1 MPTIIPTGGVCT
13 GLLSADDV
21 PSGSSSLDGDSDVGS
36 DRVWDPGTISVVVDG
51 LGFVV
56 ELVLGLGVDDGT
68 SLDVS
73 SFPWWLLAD
82 GDNLDVETADAGS
95 LEDTLDEGSGDSDGD
110 SEADELET
118 NDSEADDSDSDDS
131 DGDDSDSDGSESEDP
146 ESKDPDTDDDSGSG
160 ADELGAW
167 ATATAAHPTIN
178 TRNLIIFMN
187 N

>member
-13 GLLSADDV
+13 GLLSADEV
-21 PSGSSSLDGDSDVGS
+21 SSGSSSLDGDSDVGS
-36 DRVWDPGTISVVVDG
+36 DRVWDPGAISVVVDG
-51 LGFVV
+51 LDFAV
-56 ELVLGLGVDDGT
+56 ELVLGLG
-68 SLDVS
+68 
-73 SFPWWLLAD
+73 
-82 GDNLDVETADAGS
+82 
-95 LEDTLDEGSGDSDGD
+95 DTLDDGSGDSDGD

-131 DGDDSDSDGSESEDP
+131 DGDGSESEDP

-160 ADELGAW
+160 ADELGSW
-167 ATATAAHPTIN
+167 ATATAAHPTTN